1 MGEEMN
7 KSIWSKGY
15 WKGAAKRF
23 SSVRMLAVCAMLLA
37 LRIAV
42 GSVFIPLGDSSLR
55 IYFTFFIIALGASVY
70 GPLMAVVAGCAADLL
85 SFAIAPS
92 GPFFPGYTLS
102 SMLGGLIYGLFLY
115 RRDLSVVRVF
125 LCKLTINVLV
135 NMLLGS
141 LWNSVMMGK
150 AFYYY
155 LAKSVVKNLVLLP
168 LETALMV
175 LIFRLMNPLLIHLR
189 LIPENSSRHIP
200 FLTKKN
206 K

>member
-7 KSIWSKGY
+7 KSIWSKDY

-92 GPFFPGYTLS
+92 GPFFPGSTGCS
-102 SMLGGLIYGLFLY
+102 F
-115 RRDLSVVRVF
+115 
-125 LCKLTINVLV
+125 
-135 NMLLGS
+135 
-141 LWNSVMMGK
+141 
-150 AFYYY
+150 
-155 LAKSVVKNLVLLP
+155 
-168 LETALMV
+168 TAGTC
-175 LIFRLMNPLLIHLR
+175 PWCGY
-189 LIPENSSRHIP
+189 SCAS
-200 FLTKKN
+200 
-206 K
+206 

>member
-1 MGEEMN
+1 M
-7 KSIWSKGY
+7 
-15 WKGAAKRF
+15 
-23 SSVRMLAVCAMLLA
+23 
-37 LRIAV
+37 

-141 LWNSVMMGK
+141 LWNSMMMGK

-189 LIPENSSRHIP
+189 LIPCLLYTSRCV
-200 FLTKKN
+200 
-206 K
+206 

>member
-7 KSIWSKGY
+7 KSIWSKDY

-115 RRDLSVVRVF
+115 RRDLSVV
-125 LCKLTINVLV
+125 
-135 NMLLGS
+135 
-141 LWNSVMMGK
+141 
-150 AFYYY
+150 
-155 LAKSVVKNLVLLP
+155 KSVVKNLVLLP

>member
-7 KSIWSKGY
+7 KSIWSKDY

-115 RRDLSVVRVF
+115 RGAGIPVQADHQRAGQHAAGVALELDDD
-125 LCKLTINVLV
+125 
-135 NMLLGS
+135 GQ
-141 LWNSVMMGK
+141 G
-150 AFYYY
+150 
-155 LAKSVVKNLVLLP
+155 VLL
-168 LETALMV
+168 L
-175 LIFRLMNPLLIHLR
+175 
-189 LIPENSSRHIP
+189 SRQERRQKPRAAAAGNRVDGADLPADESAADPSAAHSGKQQP
-200 FLTKKN
+200 AHSLFDKEK
-206 K
+206 

>member
-7 KSIWSKGY
+7 KSIWSKDY

-92 GPFFPGYTLS
+92 GPFF
-102 SMLGGLIYGLFLY
+102 
-115 RRDLSVVRVF
+115 
-125 LCKLTINVLV
+125 

-141 LWNSVMMGK
+141 LWNSMMMGK

>member
-7 KSIWSKGY
+7 KSIWSKDY
-15 WKGAAKRF
+15 WKGAAKQG
-23 SSVRMLAVCAMLLA
+23 SAVRMLAVCAMLLA

-102 SMLGGLIYGLFLY
+102 SMLGGLIYGLNHYEDKQSALEFAVAASCLKHSIPG
-115 RRDLSVVRVF
+115 DFNRVTVSDVT
-125 LCKLTINVLV
+125 KL
-135 NMLLGS
+135 
-141 LWNSVMMGK
+141 MGGDGTGR
-150 AFYYY
+150 
-155 LAKSVVKNLVLLP
+155 VQ
-168 LETALMV
+168 
-175 LIFRLMNPLLIHLR
+175 R
-189 LIPENSSRHIP
+189 
-200 FLTKKN
+200 
-206 K
+206 